1 MTLILLGRM
10 LEARAKGRAS
20 EAIARLTDLRPA
32 KALVLREGG
41 RAVEIPAAELVPA
54 DLVRLRPGER
64 VATDGQVTEGT
75 SHVDES
81 MLTGEPLPLAKAAG
95 DTLAGGT
102 VNGPGTLTYRVTAT
116 GAETVLA
123 RIIRM
128 VEDAQATKLPVQAM
142 VDRITLWFVPAV
154 IALALLTVGVWLL
167 IGPEPRLTHALVAGI
182 SVLIIACPCAMGLA
196 TPVSVL
202 VGSGRGAELG
212 ILFRKGDALQSL
224 AGVRTVAF
232 DKTGTLTE
240 GRPSLA
246 AIHPAGD
253 WTGDEL
259 LRLAASAETGSEHP
273 LARAL
278 TTAAADRGIGLA
290 PAEAGQAL
298 AGQGY
303 TARVEGREILL
314 GSQVALEQQG
324 IGAGRLADAA
334 AEGAGRGLT
343 SIFLAVDGQ
352 LAGLFVVS
360 DRVRPTSAP
369 AIGALRRE
377 GLATVMISG
386 DAEGTARAVAG
397 GLGIETVIAGV
408 LPDGKVD
415 ALARLPGRPVAFVGD
430 GLNDGPALAA
440 ADVGIA
446 MGGGTDLA
454 REAADVVIMRNDL
467 ALVAAAIALSRA
479 TLANIRQNLFWAFGY
494 NVVLIPVAAGALYPV
509 NGLMLSPLLA
519 SAAMALSS
527 VFVVTNAL
535 RLRRFRRPGE

>member
-1 MTLILLGRM
+1 
-10 LEARAKGRAS
+10 
-20 EAIARLTDLRPA
+20 
-32 KALVLREGG
+32 V
-41 RAVEIPAAELVPA
+41 
-54 DLVRLRPGER
+54 
-64 VATDGQVTEGT
+64 
-75 SHVDES
+75 
-81 MLTGEPLPLAKAAG
+81 
-95 DTLAGGT
+95 
-102 VNGPGTLTYRVTAT
+102 
-116 GAETVLA
+116 
-123 RIIRM
+123 
-128 VEDAQATKLPVQAM
+128 
-142 VDRITLWFVPAV
+142 
-154 IALALLTVGVWLL
+154 
-167 IGPEPRLTHALVAGI
+167 GPEPRLTHALVAGI

-240 GRPSLA
+240 GHPSLA
-246 AIHPAGD
+246 AIHPVGA
-253 WTGDEL
+253 WTADEL

-278 TTAAADRGIGLA
+278 VTAAADRGIGLA
-290 PAEAGQAL
+290 QTEGGRAL

-303 TARVEGREILL
+303 AAKVAGHAILL
-314 GSQVALEQQG
+314 GNRAALERDG
-324 IGAGRLADAA
+324 ISAGNLADTA
-334 AEGAGRGLT
+334 AEGAGQGLT
-343 SIFLAVDGQ
+343 PIFLAIDGQ
-352 LAGLFVVS
+352 LAGLFVVA
-360 DRVRPTSAP
+360 DRVRPTSAA
-369 AIGALRRE
+369 AIGALRQK
-377 GLATVMISG
+377 GLATAMISG
-386 DAEGTARAVAG
+386 DAEATARTVAR

-408 LPDGKVD
+408 LPDGKVE

-467 ALVAAAIALSRA
+467 ALVASAIALSRA
-479 TLANIRQNLFWAFGY
+479 TLSNIRQNLFWAFGY

-535 RLRRFRRPGE
+535 RLRRFSRPGG